1 MLKLL
6 LVDDEQWVRE
16 HYSQRVDWASAGFT
30 LIGPASSAKEAIR
43 IMEQENP
50 HLLLTDIMMP
60 DMDGLE
66 LADYV
71 RERYPQIHIMI
82 LTTYGEFDFAKRA
95 ISIGVSGYMIK
106 QVQEADQL
114 LKACRK
120 VAEEIYRDMDVAH
133 RLQLQ
138 GLQQRQSDWQ
148 ERRHWLER
156 MLSAPASLDAHPLP
170 PGLGS
175 IERQS
180 GFVALL
186 SVGWS
191 GRELFGIAS
200 QQGEQA
206 LRLQAEAG
214 QVIERRYLES
224 EGDGKVVAVTVP
236 WRSDR
241 LFVFMRLP
249 NIHSAAARLSLLRVE
264 AVAVLD
270 DIRAVI
276 GVPGHAHALLRQIGE
291 VTWTELVRAG
301 ADGLDAFFYH
311 PTPMISDAVPERFTV
326 IPPSQYREWAAAVRK
341 ALQQR
346 SAISFREAITP
357 LLQEGVPPLRPA
369 ELIHVSHKLLDPAL
383 SEIPVSVTER
393 MDDLASVE
401 TWEEFVSWWEQTF
414 QELER
419 AFGEHVR
426 MSYRKEIQS
435 MCRLIHERYAE
446 DIQISD
452 LAERVQLHPSYAGQ
466 LFKQETGEHF
476 TDYLN
481 RYRMKKAEEL
491 LTQTT
496 MKIYE
501 VAEAVG
507 VDNYR
512 YFCKL
517 FKAYTGFTP
526 TEYKKNQ

>member
-16 HYSQRVDWASAGFT
+16 HYSQWIDWASAGFT

-43 IMEQENP
+43 IMEQEIP

-66 LADYV
+66 LAEYV
-71 RERYPQIHIMI
+71 RERYPQVHIMI

-114 LKACRK
+114 LTACRK

-148 ERRHWLER
+148 ERRQWLER
-156 MLSAPASLDAHPLP
+156 MLSAPASLGAHPLP
-170 PGLGS
+170 PGLDT

-180 GFVALL
+180 GIVALL
-186 SVGWS
+186 SIGWS
-191 GRELFGIAS
+191 GRELFGTAS

-206 LRLQAEAG
+206 IRLQSEAG
-214 QVIERRYLES
+214 QVIERRYRDS
-224 EGDGKVVAVTVP
+224 VSVGKFVAVTVP
-236 WRSDR
+236 WRNDK
-241 LFVFMRLP
+241 LFVFMRVP
-249 NIHSAAARLSLLRVE
+249 NIHSAAARLSFLRVE
-264 AVAVLD
+264 AGAVLD
-270 DIRAVI
+270 DVRTVT
-276 GVPGHAHALLRQIGE
+276 GVRGHAHAHLRQMGE
-291 VTWTELVRAG
+291 VNWAELVRAG
-301 ADGLDAFFYH
+301 ADALDAFFYH
-311 PTPMISDAVPERFTV
+311 PTPMISDATPERFAV

-346 SAISFREAITP
+346 STISFREAITP

-383 SEIPVSVTER
+383 SEIPASVTER
-393 MDDLASVE
+393 MTDLASVE
-401 TWEEFVSWWEQTF
+401 TWEEFGCWWDQTVN
-414 QELER
+414 ELDR
-419 AFGEHVR
+419 AFGEHER
-426 MSYRKEIQS
+426 LTYRKEVQS
-435 MCRLIHERYAE
+435 MCRFIHEKYAE

-476 TDYLN
+476 TDYLS